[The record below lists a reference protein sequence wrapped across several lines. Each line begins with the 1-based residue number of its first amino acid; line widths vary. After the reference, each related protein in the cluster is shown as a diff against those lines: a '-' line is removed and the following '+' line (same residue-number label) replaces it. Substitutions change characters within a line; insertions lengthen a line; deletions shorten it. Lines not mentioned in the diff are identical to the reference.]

1 MTQPPST
8 LQGQYAGFI
17 SRAIGLI
24 IDQVVL
30 YVTIVTITWLT
41 TNALA
46 LIGIDIAN
54 CPSTEGQSILY
65 TLFGSVCDITRTFVV
80 VTAALAPALYFI
92 VLWWLGGQTIGDG
105 IVGVRVMQTTGHG
118 LSLLRAALRL
128 LGYAICILSLG
139 LGFLWVLMDNRRQG
153 WHDKLANTVV
163 IYAWEAREDE
173 SFVRRMKFRLRKRR
187 PPSAA

>member
-24 IDQVVL
+24 IDQAIL
-30 YVTIVTITWLT
+30 YIAIVTLTWLT

-54 CPSTEGQSILY
+54 CPSTEGQSIIS
-65 TLFGSVCDITRTFVV
+65 TLFGNVCDITRTLVFL
-80 VTAALAPALYFI
+80 TAALAPGLYFI

-105 IVGVRVMQTTGHG
+105 VVGVRVMQTSGHG
-118 LSLLRAALRL
+118 LSLWRAALRL
-128 LGYAICILSLG
+128 FGYLVCVLSLG
-139 LGFLWVLMDNRRQG
+139 LGFLWVLVDSRRQG

-163 IYAWEAREDE
+163 VYAWEAREDE
-173 SFVRRMKFRLRKRR
+173 GFVRRMKFRLRNRR
-187 PPSAA
+187 PRSTA